1 VENVTI
7 WDKVVKKSIFK
18 CGLIVK
24 NTVSIEEIKTQF
36 ADKLESLENTSVKK
50 TQVDSML
57 NEIKHAIKDN
67 QDDSKKSAEEFI
79 DHMTTCNDKGCS
91 IHMMSDEFKK
101 HGFLTGYAL
110 AKKQF
115 ERNGV

>member
-1 VENVTI
+1 M
-7 WDKVVKKSIFK
+7 
-18 CGLIVK
+18 
-24 NTVSIEEIKTQF
+24 SIEELKTQF
-36 ADKLESLENTSVKK
+36 ADKLESLENNSVKK
-50 TQVDSML
+50 AEVDSML

-67 QDDSKKSAEEFI
+67 KDDKKASAEEFI

-115 ERNGV
+115 NKE